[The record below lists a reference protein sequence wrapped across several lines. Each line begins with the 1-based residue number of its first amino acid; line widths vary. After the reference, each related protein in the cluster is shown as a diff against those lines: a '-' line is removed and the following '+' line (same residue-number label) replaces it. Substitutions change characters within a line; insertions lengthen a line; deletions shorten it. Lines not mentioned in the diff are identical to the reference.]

1 MLPIIGCGNSPPLVE
16 PLRLPKLADMLLWD
30 PHHQFDEKRG
40 ECRRNPEPLANHV
53 PLHVFPQ
60 RTVSDDVYTE
70 ALLLGLLSES
80 FNGVGFQMESEGL
93 RLDSTRSVGRRQ
105 NSQSPLKEALRPR
118 GVGPENWRNHSHLN
132 QHFWPKNKNGPQSL
146 DSRYKLA
153 PRILGDDRN
162 KCSAGMR
169 WIYQYERIIRKSR
182 IPSLG
187 FRYRVQH
194 SVFKSEVSAL
204 RSCLR

>member
-1 MLPIIGCGNSPPLVE
+1 MEHSSVSAEQFKDADTRHDAMLPIIGCGNSPPLVE

-80 FNGVGFQMESEGL
+80 FNGVGVQMESEGL

-118 GVGPENWRNHSHLN
+118 GCWSRELGKTFTFKPTLLAKEQEWPAIVGFPLQTS
-132 QHFWPKNKNGPQSL
+132 PA
-146 DSRYKLA
+146 DT
-153 PRILGDDRN
+153 
-162 KCSAGMR
+162 
-169 WIYQYERIIRKSR
+169 
-182 IPSLG
+182 
-187 FRYRVQH
+187 FR
-194 SVFKSEVSAL
+194 
-204 RSCLR
+204 